1 MANIR
6 ELDKRRKSIRN
17 IRKITRTM
25 ELIATARFKKAMD
38 RAAAANDYTERIT
51 QIVRDLSA
59 AVLELSHPLLSE
71 RPQVNSSTILM
82 LTSNRG
88 LCGGYNG
95 AVIRA
100 TMLRRQ
106 ELLNA
111 GDAGCRF
118 EISGKRGISA
128 MKFRN
133 VNIDE
138 TYSKFEDQPAFKD
151 VALIADRLMDDFI
164 AGRMDR
170 LDIAYT
176 RFISSSKQE
185 AVVDTLLPFSQPK
198 SGQATTGEIAAGG
211 SSGVKAD
218 YEFLP
223 SAESILEE
231 VVPAS
236 FRVKLFK
243 CFLDAAVSEQIARMV
258 SSVPALPASNCILK
272 TTTTPSF
279 PTKKTWATPSSWP
292 LKDARW
298 SFGKIISG
306 TAFRKISTGK
316 SPCAPPRPPPDRVE
330 INADVINKNDN
341 H

>member
-38 RAAAANDYTERIT
+38 RATAANDYTERIT
-51 QIVRDLSA
+51 SIVRDLA
-59 AVLELSHPLLSE
+59 NAGLEVSHPLLAERSE
-71 RPQVNSSTILM
+71 VKAANVLM

-95 AVIRA
+95 SVIRA
-100 TMLRRQ
+100 ALARRS
-106 ELLNA
+106 ELVEST
-111 GDAGCRF
+111 DDFRF

-128 MKFRN
+128 MKFRD
-133 VNIDE
+133 VRIDQ
-138 TYSKFEDQPAFKD
+138 TYTEFEDQPAFEE
-151 VALIADRLMDDFI
+151 VAKIADRLMDEFT

-170 LDIAYT
+170 LDVAYT
-176 RFISSSKQE
+176 RFISSSKQIATVE
-185 AVVDTLLPFSQPK
+185 TLLPYAAPK
-198 SGQATTGEIAAGG
+198 VEDEGSGDSEAPH
-211 SSGVKAD
+211 SKPD

-223 SAESILEE
+223 SANSILEE

-258 SSVPALPASNCILK
+258 AMKSATENAGEIIKQLSMTFNRARQSKITGEIMEIIGGVEALEN
-272 TTTTPSF
+272 
-279 PTKKTWATPSSWP
+279 
-292 LKDARW
+292 
-298 SFGKIISG
+298 
-306 TAFRKISTGK
+306 
-316 SPCAPPRPPPDRVE
+316 
-330 INADVINKNDN
+330 
-341 H
+341 